1 MHDADFLN
9 INNFPNAFKMVKHQ
23 GLFRTEQHT
32 VQRVKYKKK
41 LMGNAIFTTF
51 LVNHDKYN
59 LFQKRSST
67 IHIFLFVVVV
77 FHVFI

>member
-1 MHDADFLN
+1 
-9 INNFPNAFKMVKHQ
+9 MVETSRTF
-23 GLFRTEQHT
+23 FRMKQHT
-32 VQRVKYKKK
+32 ERKVKKKK

-67 IHIFLFVVVV
+67 IHIFYVVVAVVAVVVVVV
-77 FHVFI
+77 FHI